1 MGTKS
6 DKESR
11 QNILITSSLDEDSDF
26 IPLISDEDEDVL
38 DRSDV
43 PELLPILPLRNT
55 VLFPG
60 VIIPI
65 TVGREK
71 SIRLIREY

>member
-6 DKESR
+6 DKEFG
-11 QNILITSSLDEDSDF
+11 QNILITSSLDEENDF

-43 PELLPILPLRNT
+43 PELLPVLPLRNT

-65 TVGREK
+65 TVGRENP
-71 SIRLIREY
+71 SA

>member
-6 DKESR
+6 DKEFG
-11 QNILITSSLDEDSDF
+11 QNILITSSLDEENDF

-43 PELLPILPLRNT
+43 PELLPVLPLRNT

-60 VIIPI
+60 VIIP
-65 TVGREK
+65 
-71 SIRLIREY
+71 